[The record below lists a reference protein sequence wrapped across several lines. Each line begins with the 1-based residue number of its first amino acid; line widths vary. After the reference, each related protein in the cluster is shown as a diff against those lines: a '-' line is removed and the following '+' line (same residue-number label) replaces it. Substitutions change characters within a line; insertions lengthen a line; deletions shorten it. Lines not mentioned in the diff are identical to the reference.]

1 METKKSIIN
10 MERLTELLWRV
21 GKKETDFCKELFGE
35 KTHLGISYF
44 KGLSDIKA
52 STLIKI
58 AELLGCR
65 IDDLLEYEGSNSIE
79 KGSSTDLTPVST
91 GGSYMEKV
99 LEERVRSLQ
108 KLMDEKQG
116 VIEILKKHNSELTK
130 CIDLLHETGQISEA
144 EKS

>member
-21 GKKETDFCKELFGE
+21 GKKDTEFCKELFGE

-58 AELLGCR
+58 ADLLGCR
-65 IDDLLEYEGSNSIE
+65 IDDLLEYEGSNSLE
-79 KGSSTDLTPVST
+79 KGTSVDSPPVPS

-108 KLMDEKQG
+108 SLMDEKQG
-116 VIEILKKHNSELTK
+116 VIEMLKKHNSELTK
-130 CIDLLHETGQISEA
+130 CIDLLQKSGHNSET